1 MIVVDGKPD
10 HDLSAL
16 KKVEMT
22 FIDGKRMH

>member
-10 HDLSAL
+10 QDLTAL
-16 KKVEMT
+16 EKVEMT